1 MSLPRGQTYSNSSL
15 DEDIKKYAPLVKK
28 IAYQIVSR
36 LSANVEVDDLIQEGM
51 TGLLDAL
58 QRYKPQPNLSF
69 EVYAKT
75 RIRGAIYDSCRQ
87 NDVLPRHQRDQL
99 TAIER
104 ATRALEQKLGRAPE
118 EHEIAEEAEMSLDEY
133 FAAMSNM
140 VNLMPLDE
148 LPENMMPAEHNV
160 DPMQHLSMK
169 QMGVKL
175 VEALQV
181 LPKKEQ
187 LVMGLHYQEEL
198 AFKDIAD
205 VLGLTPGRV
214 SQLHSQAMVRVRV
227 HLSKNPNE
235 LSN

>member
-1 MSLPRGQTYSNSSL
+1 MPLPRGQTYSNSNL

-75 RIRGAIYDSCRQ
+75 RIRGAIYDFCRQ

-99 TAIER
+99 TALER
-104 ATRALEQKLGRAPE
+104 VTRSLEQTLGRAPE
-118 EHEIAEEAEMSLDEY
+118 DHEIADAAELSLDEY
-133 FAAMSNM
+133 FAVLGSM

-148 LPENMMPAEHNV
+148 LPENLVPAEHNV
-160 DPMQHLSMK
+160 DPMQHLVIK
-169 QMGVKL
+169 QLGVSI
-175 VEALQV
+175 EQV
-181 LPKKEQ
+181 LKSLPKKEQ
-187 LVMGLHYQEEL
+187 LVVSLHYQEEL
-198 AFKDIAD
+198 AFKDIAS
-205 VLGLTPGRV
+205 VLDLTPGRV
-214 SQLHSQAMVRVRV
+214 SQLHTQAMVRIRA
-227 HLSKNPNE
+227 HITKGSSSLS
-235 LSN
+235 

>member
-1 MSLPRGQTYSNSSL
+1 MPSPRGQTYSNSNL

-99 TAIER
+99 TALER
-104 ATRALEQKLGRAPE
+104 ATRSLEQTLGRAPE
-118 EHEIAEEAEMSLDEY
+118 DHEIAEAAELSLEEY
-133 FAAMSNM
+133 FAVLGSM

-160 DPMQHLSMK
+160 DPMQHLVIK
-169 QMGVKL
+169 QLGVSI
-175 VEALQV
+175 EQV
-181 LPKKEQ
+181 LKALPKKEQ
-187 LVMGLHYQEEL
+187 LVVSLHYQEEL
-198 AFKDIAD
+198 AFKDIAS
-205 VLGLTPGRV
+205 VLDLTPGRV
-214 SQLHSQAMVRVRV
+214 SQLHTQAMVRIRA
-227 HLSKNPNE
+227 HIAKGSSSLS
-235 LSN
+235 

>member
-1 MSLPRGQTYSNSSL
+1 MPLPRGQNYSNSSL
-15 DEDIKKYAPLVKK
+15 DEDIKKYAPLVKR

-99 TAIER
+99 TALER
-104 ATRALEQKLGRAPE
+104 ATRSLEQKLGRAPE
-118 EHEIAEEAEMSLDEY
+118 EQEIADEAGLSLEDY
-133 FAAMSNM
+133 FSAMSNM

-148 LPENMMPAEHNV
+148 LPENMMPLEHNA
-160 DPMQHLSMK
+160 DPMKHLSMK
-169 QMGVKL
+169 QVASKL
-175 VEALQV
+175 EDALKV

-187 LVMGLHYQEEL
+187 LVIGLHYQEEL

-205 VLGLTPGRV
+205 VLSLTPGRV
-214 SQLHSQAMVRVRV
+214 SQLHSQAMVRIRA
-227 HLSKNPNE
+227 HLSKSPNE
-235 LSN
+235 LY

>member
-1 MSLPRGQTYSNSSL
+1 MPSPRGQTYSNSNL

-99 TAIER
+99 TALEK
-104 ATRALEQKLGRAPE
+104 ATRSLEQTLGRAPE
-118 EHEIAEEAEMSLDEY
+118 DHEIAEAAELSLEEY
-133 FAAMSNM
+133 FAVLGSM

-148 LPENMMPAEHNV
+148 LPENMVPAEHNV
-160 DPMQHLSMK
+160 DPMQHLVIK
-169 QMGVKL
+169 QLGVSI
-175 VEALQV
+175 EQV
-181 LPKKEQ
+181 LKALPKKEQ
-187 LVMGLHYQEEL
+187 LVVSLHYQEEL
-198 AFKDIAD
+198 AFKDIAS
-205 VLGLTPGRV
+205 VLDLTPGRV
-214 SQLHSQAMVRVRV
+214 SQLHTQAMVRIRA
-227 HLSKNPNE
+227 HIAKGSSSLS
-235 LSN
+235 

>member
-1 MSLPRGQTYSNSSL
+1 MPLPRGQTYSNSNL

-99 TAIER
+99 TALER
-104 ATRALEQKLGRAPE
+104 ATRSLEQTLGRAPE
-118 EHEIAEEAEMSLDEY
+118 DHEIAEATGLSLDEY
-133 FAAMSNM
+133 FTVLGSM

-148 LPENMMPAEHNV
+148 LPENLVPAEHNV
-160 DPMQHLSMK
+160 DPMQHLVIK
-169 QMGVKL
+169 QLGISI
-175 VEALQV
+175 EQV
-181 LPKKEQ
+181 LKALPKKEQ
-187 LVMGLHYQEEL
+187 LVVSLHYQEEL
-198 AFKDIAD
+198 AFKDIAS
-205 VLGLTPGRV
+205 VLDLTPGRV
-214 SQLHSQAMVRVRV
+214 SQLHTQAIVRIRA
-227 HLSKNPNE
+227 HIAKGASNLS
-235 LSN
+235 